1 MEEQNCNIELF
12 IYTWKIEKE
21 QSYYSSLL
29 IYGVLEEKN
38 NTWTWS
44 VNNALC
50 TRFGVRINK
59 FKKSSLS
66 YILRKLFEINK
77 LPRDLVY
84 THIPSNQYLQ
94 SFKPNG
100 NKNKELGQEL
110 LDHLETLKNKDELI
124 TYLIEEL
131 KKIPKD

>member
-1 MEEQNCNIELF
+1 MEEQNCNIELY
-12 IYTWKIEKE
+12 ILTWKIEKE
-21 QSYYSSLL
+21 QIYFCSLL
-29 IYGVLEEKN
+29 IYGVPEEKN
-38 NTWTWS
+38 TGFF

-50 TRFGVRINK
+50 TRLGIRINK
-59 FKKSSLS
+59 FKKSSPS

-84 THIPSNQYLQ
+84 THVPSNQYLQ
-94 SFKPNG
+94 SFRQHG